1 MGNCISIGHK
11 HPIGLIPDSLYTLAI
26 SCWSLTRSFPYFF
39 CISCNFGCREDM
51 ALVECNCF
59 NVTGNVSSLM
69 IITSTIIATP
79 KLWKNT
85 LDSMIR
91 KFSIGCKRTMFQTS
105 TSPTVIET
113 TIKAKTTPI
122 NIQFLL
128 LILGSAPFVS
138 LALPVVIGH
147 RQWICSTIWFPVQHL

>member
-1 MGNCISIGHK
+1 
-11 HPIGLIPDSLYTLAI
+11 
-26 SCWSLTRSFPYFF
+26 
-39 CISCNFGCREDM
+39 M